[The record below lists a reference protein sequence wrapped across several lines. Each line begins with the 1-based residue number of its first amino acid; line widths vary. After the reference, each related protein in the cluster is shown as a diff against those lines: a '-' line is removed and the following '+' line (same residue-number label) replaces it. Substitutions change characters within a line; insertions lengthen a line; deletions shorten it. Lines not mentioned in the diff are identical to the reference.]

1 MSRLYLYGVTR
12 PRELPQRIAAQGVF
26 LIEDEGRA
34 AVVSELGQVDS
45 GGPVEATRRNLLAH
59 ADVVEQLHEEAV
71 VLPARFGY
79 VLESRDGALELLTL
93 PEIEALLE
101 RHEKTCELTLRGKYE
116 ESVLSEVGAGLQ
128 PLRDAY
134 RAEPS
139 VEAGIALGEAVGERL
154 ADRRARDKSV
164 VLDALS
170 PLVLDVVAGEP
181 AGEFAA
187 FDLALL
193 ADRDA
198 VKSIEAKLEE
208 LAARLSPPLHF
219 KLIGPLPP
227 YSFVRLALPA
237 VA

>member
-1 MSRLYLYGVTR
+1 MSRLYLYGITR
-12 PRELPQRIAAQGVF
+12 PREVPERLAGQGVS
-26 LIEDEGRA
+26 LIEEDGRA
-34 AVVSELGQVDS
+34 VVVSDLEE
-45 GGPVEATRRNLLAH
+45 GPVEATRRNLLAH

-79 VLESRDGALELLTL
+79 ILESHEEALELLAL
-93 PEIEALLE
+93 PEIEELLE
-101 RHEKTCELTLRGKYE
+101 RHKQTCELTLRGKYE
-116 ESVLSEVGAGLQ
+116 ETVLGEVGAGLQ

-139 VEAGIALGEAVGERL
+139 VEVGIALGEAVGERL
-154 ADRRARDKSV
+154 AERRARDKSL
-164 VLDALS
+164 VLDGLQ

-193 ADRDA
+193 VERDR
-198 VKSIEAKLEE
+198 VKEVEAQVEQLS
-208 LAARLSPPLHF
+208 ARLSPPLHF
-219 KLIGPLPP
+219 KLVGPLPP
-227 YSFVRLALPA
+227 YSFVRLSMPA

>member
-12 PRELPQRIAAQGVF
+12 PRDVPQRLEEQGVF
-26 LIEDEGRA
+26 LVSAEGRA
-34 AVVSELGQVDS
+34 AVVSELDE
-45 GGPVEATRRNLLAH
+45 GPVEATRRNLLAH

-79 VLESRDGALELLTL
+79 ILESRDQALELLDL
-93 PEIEALLE
+93 SEVEELLE
-101 RHEKTCELTLRGKYE
+101 RHANNCELTLSGKYE
-116 ESVLSEVGAGLQ
+116 ESVLAEVGRGLQ

-139 VEAGIALGEAVGERL
+139 VEVGIALGEAVGDAL
-154 ADRRARDKSV
+154 AARRQRDK
-164 VLDALS
+164 D
-170 PLVLDVVAGEP
+170 LVLDDLTPHILDVVTSEP

-193 ADRDA
+193 AERGA
-198 VKSIEAKLEE
+198 VKSIEAQLEE
-208 LAARLSPPLHF
+208 LAAQLSPPLHF
-219 KLIGPLPP
+219 KLVGPLPP